1 MNCLLNDVLEAVRPH
16 VNLTFDNILAHINTI
31 YVLKTKIGALA
42 GQGYLRLKVSHVTVA
57 RVKLFI
63 FHIHIH
69 TYMYKYIRIYAY
81 ILVHMNVYRDLYRNT
96 LTNFYSRYI
105 KSAKECINPSMIFVK
120 SKTIKRTHLICAHSY
135 QSNTYILLPH
145 RFVSDYFIWNACVD
159 LNTKISRYPCKIIY
173 GSLPCIANI
182 EWPNIYST
190 FVWLFEVV
198 VVVVVVIVVCCLSL
212 SNIHIFFAFSFLPFV
227 WQGQMLYI
235 AETDLIL
242 FQCYPSVMNLDDLT
256 K

>member
-1 MNCLLNDVLEAVRPH
+1 MWLLPEWSFLH
-16 VNLTFDNILAHINTI
+16 FI
-31 YVLKTKIGALA
+31 YK
-42 GQGYLRLKVSHVTVA
+42 
-57 RVKLFI
+57 
-63 FHIHIH
+63 
-69 TYMYKYIRIYAY
+69 YMYKYIRIHASSILIY
-81 ILVHMNVYRDLYRNT
+81 IRVYRDLYRNT
-96 LTNFYSRYI
+96 LTNFYSCYI
-105 KSAKECINPSMIFVK
+105 KSAKEYINPSMIFVK

-135 QSNTYILLPH
+135 RSNTYTLLPH

-173 GSLPCIANI
+173 GSLPYIANI

-190 FVWLFEVV
+190 SVWLFEVV
-198 VVVVVVIVVCCLSL
+198 VVVVVVVVCCLSL
-212 SNIHIFFAFSFLPFV
+212 SNIHIFFFAFSSLPFV